1 MDWYVIQYLYPTA
14 LNRFCNTMF
23 PNVGVPCVSVLEFYD
38 IKKLYHFFDKQGIY
52 LTVEMITRGMWVYMV
67 SLDNGKV
74 IAPSHDSKKK
84 REDIEVEGFYK
95 CFQLLESKLRNSYI

>member
-38 IKKLYHFFDKQGIY
+38 YKNLYYFFDKQGIY
-52 LTVEMITRGMWVYMV
+52 LTVEMITKDMWVYMV
-67 SLDNGKV
+67 SLENGNV
-74 IAPSHDSKKK
+74 ISPCQDSKKR
-84 REDIEVEGFYK
+84 REDIEVEGFYE
-95 CFQLLESKLRNSYI
+95 CFQLLESKLRNSYL

>member
-23 PNVGVPCVSVLEFYD
+23 PNVGVPCISVLEFYD

-52 LTVEMITRGMWVYMV
+52 LTVEMITRDMWVYTV
-67 SLDNGKV
+67 SLDNGRV
-74 IAPSHDSKKK
+74 IAPCQDTKKR
-84 REDIEVEGFYK
+84 REDIEVEGFYE
-95 CFQLLESKLRNSYI
+95 CFRLLESKLRNSYI

>member
-38 IKKLYHFFDKQGIY
+38 VKKLYHFFDKQGIY
-52 LTVEMITRGMWVYMV
+52 LTVEMITKDMWVYTV
-67 SLDNGKV
+67 SLENGNV
-74 IAPSHDSKKK
+74 IAPCQDSKKR
-84 REDIEVEGFYK
+84 REDIEVEGFYE
-95 CFQLLESKLRNSYI
+95 CFRLLESKLRNSYI

>member
-38 IKKLYHFFDKQGIY
+38 VRKLYYFFDKQGIY
-52 LTVEMITRGMWVYMV
+52 LTVEMITKDMWVYTT
-67 SLDNGKV
+67 SLDDENLDK
-74 IAPSHDSKKK
+74 D
-84 REDIEVEGFYK
+84 
-95 CFQLLESKLRNSYI
+95 QLESVRKIHDMVGNIINKQNK

>member
-23 PNVGVPCVSVLEFYD
+23 PNVGVPCISVLEFYD

-52 LTVEMITRGMWVYMV
+52 LTVEMITRDMWVYAI
-67 SLDNGKV
+67 SLDNGRV
-74 IAPSHDSKKK
+74 IAPCQDSKKR
-84 REDIEVEGFYK
+84 REDIEVEGFYE
-95 CFQLLESKLRNSYI
+95 CFRLLESKLRNSYI

>member
-38 IKKLYHFFDKQGIY
+38 IKKLYYFFDKQGIY
-52 LTVEMITRGMWVYMV
+52 LTVEMITRDMWVYTM
-67 SLDNGKV
+67 SLENGKV
-74 IAPSHDSKKK
+74 ISPCQDSKKR
-84 REDIEVEGFYK
+84 REDIEVEGFYE
-95 CFQLLESKLRNSYI
+95 CFQLLESKLRNSYL